1 MGLQTEDL
9 TGRADWWC
17 EALGSTKQRAVR
29 HRRDFQE
36 RFQGDG
42 AAQANVCRLIDDTHT
57 ASRQF
62 LSRTRSVRPL
72 NSKGVLP
79 LDAHVTDTRKPK
91 STRATTPGHQAN
103 TVRPARKTQHMWQL
117 SPIHQQRI
125 RRLWSAGRQN
135 RRL

>member
-1 MGLQTEDL
+1 MRSLGVYKAASSPTSARLSGEIS
-9 TGRADWWC
+9 GR
-17 EALGSTKQRAVR
+17 
-29 HRRDFQE
+29 
-36 RFQGDG
+36 

-103 TVRPARKTQHMWQL
+103 TVHPARKTQHM
-117 SPIHQQRI
+117 
-125 RRLWSAGRQN
+125 
-135 RRL
+135 